1 MHDVVAPTRGESGV
15 GLLPTR
21 PRSNASFPNF
31 MAKPD
36 EPNSSSPGSLPGGP
50 PCPRC
55 GQPMRLVSS
64 EPHHRYIN
72 IEARD
77 YACDCGENAG
87 HIVASET

>member
-1 MHDVVAPTRGESGV
+1 MPKS
-15 GLLPTR
+15 
-21 PRSNASFPNF
+21 
-31 MAKPD
+31 D
-36 EPNSSSPGSLPGGP
+36 EPNSSSPGSPPGGP

>member
-1 MHDVVAPTRGESGV
+1 MHDVIAPTRGESGV
-15 GLLPTR
+15 GRRRHVRDPKHR
-21 PRSNASFPNF
+21 FPNL
-31 MAKPD
+31 MAKSD